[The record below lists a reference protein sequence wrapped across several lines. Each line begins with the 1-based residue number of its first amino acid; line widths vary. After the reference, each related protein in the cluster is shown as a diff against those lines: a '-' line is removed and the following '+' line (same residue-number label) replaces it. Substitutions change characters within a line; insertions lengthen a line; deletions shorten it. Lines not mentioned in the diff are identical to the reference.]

1 MSEPRPR
8 VIRVSSGEFND
19 AEYERE
25 LARQP
30 KMELP
35 PIETEVIAT
44 QPKAPGPAPVR
55 QQQQQQP
62 PQPKQQ
68 QHPPQKRRTPPPP
81 TTPRTARVPVYEPE
95 APLSAAGAAAASKL
109 TSSSPIVRLLSVVP
123 EPDEELAKLRDVETY
138 VRDLAKCARSLRAS
152 VLTETATGEAL
163 TIVAGMFAE
172 DLLRRVEE
180 VREALGRFDTLARA
194 LRSAPQRSDAQAH
207 EMIRVALYR
216 GGQSV
221 APPPPQQPPTRRPSP
236 VQGAR
241 RLPVPPPPPEPPRRV
256 QAVEEPLPPLSADV
270 FAELDAMGGTDDA

>member
-44 QPKAPGPAPVR
+44 QPKAPVPAPVR

-172 DLLRRVEE
+172 DLFAARRGGPRSAGALRHVGEGPAECSAALRRPGARDDPRRTLPGRT
-180 VREALGRFDTLARA
+180 VRRAAAAAAAADEAAISGPGRTSTTCAPAAARTAAARA
-194 LRSAPQRSDAQAH
+194 SGGGTSPSAERR
-207 EMIRVALYR
+207 RVR
-216 GGQSV
+216 G
-221 APPPPQQPPTRRPSP
+221 TRRN
-236 VQGAR
+236 GR
-241 RLPVPPPPPEPPRRV
+241 
-256 QAVEEPLPPLSADV
+256 D
-270 FAELDAMGGTDDA
+270 G

>member
-44 QPKAPGPAPVR
+44 QPKAPVPAPVR

-68 QHPPQKRRTPPPP
+68 QHPPQKRRTPPP
-81 TTPRTARVPVYEPE
+81 RVPVYEPE

-180 VREALGRFDTLARA
+180 VR
-194 LRSAPQRSDAQAH
+194 
-207 EMIRVALYR
+207 
-216 GGQSV
+216 
-221 APPPPQQPPTRRPSP
+221 
-236 VQGAR
+236 
-241 RLPVPPPPPEPPRRV
+241 
-256 QAVEEPLPPLSADV
+256 
-270 FAELDAMGGTDDA
+270 

>member
-1 MSEPRPR
+1 M
-8 VIRVSSGEFND
+8 
-19 AEYERE
+19 
-25 LARQP
+25 
-30 KMELP
+30 
-35 PIETEVIAT
+35 
-44 QPKAPGPAPVR
+44 
-55 QQQQQQP
+55 
-62 PQPKQQ
+62 
-68 QHPPQKRRTPPPP
+68 
-81 TTPRTARVPVYEPE
+81 
-95 APLSAAGAAAASKL
+95 SAAGAAAASKL

-221 APPPPQQPPTRRPSP
+221 APPPQRLSAAAADEAAISGPGRTSTTCAPAAARTAAARASGGGTSPSAERRRVRGTRRN
-236 VQGAR
+236 GR
-241 RLPVPPPPPEPPRRV
+241 
-256 QAVEEPLPPLSADV
+256 D
-270 FAELDAMGGTDDA
+270 G